1 MPALEKYID
10 HTILDP
16 FASKEILQRV
26 CNEAVEYGFYSVCV
40 SPFHIGAIHEL
51 LEETEVKTCMVA
63 GFPFGFDP
71 TYSKM
76 ATIKY
81 NMEYVDEVDLVVNLQ
96 AVSDENWKYLQKEI
110 DSLTQLLHQN
120 DKMAKW
126 ILETGNISREAI
138 ERLCQICLQA
148 EVDFVKTS
156 TGYLGTGAKT
166 EDILFLKQI
175 LGDQALIKASG
186 GIRDKTFALELI
198 NAGASRIGA
207 SRSVEIVTGS

>member
-10 HTILDP
+10 HTVLDP
-16 FASKEILQRV
+16 FASKDVLQKV
-26 CNEAVEYGFYSVCV
+26 SNEAIEYGFYSVCV
-40 SPFHIGAIHEL
+40 SPFHIGMIHEL
-51 LEETEVKTCMVA
+51 LEETEVMTCMVA

-76 ATIKY
+76 STIKH

-96 AVSDENWKYLQKEI
+96 AVADANWKYLKKEI

-120 DKMAKW
+120 DKVVKW
-126 ILETGNISREAI
+126 ILETGNISREAA
-138 ERLCQICLQA
+138 ERLCHICLEA

-156 TGYLGTGAKT
+156 TGYLGTGART
-166 EDILFLKQI
+166 EDVHFLKEI
-175 LGDQALIKASG
+175 VGDQAQVKASG
-186 GIRDKTFALELI
+186 GIRDRTFALELI
-198 NAGASRIGA
+198 DAGASRIGA